1 MFLMNNSH
9 NKSNENKQTKYRSS
23 SSRPYETN
31 TLSSQIHKNYL
42 PPSPLATKDSIYNNC
57 NNNNNSIL
65 MPPPSS
71 TNTTV
76 LFRNAK
82 KLNSINDDSI
92 YQNNQDQNNFRESK
106 ENIFI

>member
-1 MFLMNNSH
+1 MFLMSNSH

-57 NNNNNSIL
+57 NNNNSIL
-65 MPPPSS
+65 MPPPST

>member
-65 MPPPSS
+65 MPPPST

>member
-1 MFLMNNSH
+1 MNNSH
-9 NKSNENKQTKYRSS
+9 NKSNENKQAKHRSS

-57 NNNNNSIL
+57 NNNNNNNNSIL
-65 MPPPSS
+65 MPPPS

>member
-1 MFLMNNSH
+1 MNNSH
-9 NKSNENKQTKYRSS
+9 NKSNENKQAKYRSS

-31 TLSSQIHKNYL
+31 TLSNQIHKNYL

-57 NNNNNSIL
+57 NNNNSIL
-65 MPPPSS
+65 MPPPS

-82 KLNSINDDSI
+82 KLNSINDDSV